1 MRTEAEVERAV
12 AGLAR
17 EQRAGLIVA
26 AYPYTVGMRAV
37 ILKSAEQH
45 RVPLI
50 CSAAIG
56 AGHSVKKLDEIAP
69 PSLPLR
75 GLGHLSAQ
83 TSTLEGVED
92 GFWHSS
98 VSEWSMS
105 ASVKSR
111 HSHRKMSRPL

>member
-1 MRTEAEVERAV
+1 MMSEQIGGQIAV
-12 AGLAR
+12 ASLA
-17 EQRAGLIVA
+17 A
-26 AYPYTVGMRAV
+26 A
-37 ILKSAEQH
+37 SA
-45 RVPLI
+45 
-50 CSAAIG
+50 AAIG